1 MDSQQMV
8 ILIFPILGVGIII
21 FCILKFILPY
31 GEKFTGKIQKIKGF
45 GVELEISIFTLLI
58 LIGIILSLT
67 GVFLEIKDYEQQL
80 DAIKQEKE
88 AAKFAL
94 SQANQME
101 MRMVVSLEGV
111 SENDIPKLE
120 DIKCTYFLP
129 GSDQH
134 IKADV
139 IKGVGHGTFKI
150 ILKDVTSMTHVLR
163 LVLEDKDTN
172 RKWEKMNFMPFEPMF
187 LLTEEI

>member
-1 MDSQQMV
+1 MDSQM
-8 ILIFPILGVGIII
+8 IKLIIPFLGVSTII
-21 FCILKFILPY
+21 FCLLSFFLST
-31 GEKFTGKIQKIKGF
+31 GSKFTGKPQKIKGF
-45 GVELEISIFTLLI
+45 GVELEISLLTFLI

-67 GVFLEIKDYEQQL
+67 GVYFEIKDYEQQL
-80 DAIKQEKE
+80 NALKQERE

-120 DIKCTYFLP
+120 DITCTYFLP
-129 GSDQH
+129 GSDQY

-139 IKGVGHGTFKI
+139 IKGIGRGTFKI

-163 LVLEDKDTN
+163 LVLEDKATN
-172 RKWEKMNFMPFEPMF
+172 RKWEKMNFMPLEPVF
-187 LLTEEI
+187 SLTEEIR